1 MKKIKYKYFKKGEK
15 IDLPKKLFYLKSL
28 NTKKKKLANKNRN
41 KGDKGKNNKFG
52 I

>member
-28 NTKKKKLANKNRN
+28 NAKKKKKI
-41 KGDKGKNNKFG
+41 GKQK
-52 I
+52 